1 MALDPAGRSSID
13 APSPRVILSS
23 ASIPDRRHAVHRSSP
38 LTFADP
44 LLNNRTC
51 VMAEAPLYIH
61 GAGSFS
67 PAARPVRAVAAELGV
82 DASSYRGWEHF
93 CRAGPDQH
101 PSTMGAEAV
110 RRALA
115 AGGGAVASLRLIVY
129 TGVSRDYLPS
139 WSVAT
144 EIIRL
149 LGAGSACLG
158 IDLSQGCVGTL
169 VGLELVRSWLAS
181 NGGGSA
187 VVVAAE
193 RWTETISRVDPAQSR
208 LWAHSDGAGA
218 VLVASSPGPAALAF
232 RGACFA
238 SRAELNDHVLIEYG
252 GTRNPVAPP
261 GRDPRSRRLS
271 DRTYKE
277 IIAIYRSGYEEALGA
292 ALQRFPGSPS
302 RLVCNQVSP
311 TVVDILRELT
321 GVRVE
326 RVVTTGPELGHQGAA
341 DVLVGLE
348 RLGRLDPGERVAV
361 AASAP
366 YAFGAGIIES

>member
-1 MALDPAGRSSID
+1 MPPPVTSD
-13 APSPRVILSS
+13 
-23 ASIPDRRHAVHRSSP
+23 
-38 LTFADP
+38 
-44 LLNNRTC
+44 
-51 VMAEAPLYIH
+51 APLYIL

-67 PAARPVRAVAAELGV
+67 PAARSVREAAAALGV

-93 CRAGPDQH
+93 CQAEPDQH

-115 AGGGAVASLRLIVY
+115 AGGATPASLRLLIY

-158 IDLSQGCVGTL
+158 VDLASGCVGTL
-169 VGLELVRSWLAS
+169 VGLELSRTWLAA
-181 NGGGSA
+181 NGGGCA

-193 RWTETISRVDPAQSR
+193 RWTQTVSRADPAQSR

-218 VLVASSPGPAALAF
+218 VLVASAPGPATPGF

-277 IIAIYRSGYEEALGA
+277 VIAVYRSGYEQAFRA
-292 ALQRFPGSPS
+292 ALERFSGPLS

-311 TVVDILRELT
+311 TIVDILRELS
-321 GVRVE
+321 GVPVE
-326 RVVTTGPELGHQGAA
+326 GVVTTGPELGHQGAA

-348 RLGRLDPGERVAV
+348 RLGRLDPGERVAI

-366 YAFGAGIIES
+366 YAFGVGVLES